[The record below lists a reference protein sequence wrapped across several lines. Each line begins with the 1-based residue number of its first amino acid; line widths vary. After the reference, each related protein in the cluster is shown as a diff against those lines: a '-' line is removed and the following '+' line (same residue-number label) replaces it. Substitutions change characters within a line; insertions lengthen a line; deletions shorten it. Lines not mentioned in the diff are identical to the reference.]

1 MIALKIPPAGEKAY
15 ERNGA
20 MKITF
25 LGTGNAQATA
35 CYNTCFVMEEGGKCL
50 LVDGGGGN
58 LLLRRLQDAG
68 YKWQDMRDIIV
79 THKHIDH
86 LLGIIWMQ
94 RMICQ
99 NMARGKY
106 EGEARLYAHEEVIR
120 ILRQMAEM
128 LLTEKERKFIDERFF
143 LIEVKDG
150 ETREIIGQ
158 TVQFFDIHS
167 TKAKQFGFA
176 MTLKDGRKIACCG
189 DEPYCEA
196 EYEYV
201 KGSAL
206 MLHEAFC
213 LYSQRDIFEPYK
225 KNHSTVKDACELA
238 EQLGVPNLVL
248 YHTEDKSIENRKA
261 LYTKEGRQYYHGS
274 LIVPDDLETLEL

>member
-20 MKITF
+20 MKIIF

-35 CYNTCFVMEEGGKCL
+35 CYNTCFVMEEAGRCL

-106 EGEARLYAHEEVIR
+106 EGEAWLYAHEEVIR
-120 ILRQMAEM
+120 ILHQMAEM

-189 DEPYCEA
+189 DEPYCDA

-201 KGSAL
+201 KGSTL

-213 LYSQRDIFEPYK
+213 LYAERDIWKPYEK
-225 KNHSTVKDACELA
+225 HHSTVKDACELA
-238 EQLGVPNLVL
+238 ESLGIPNLVL
-248 YHTEDKSIENRKA
+248 WHTEDSNVAGRERLYKS
-261 LYTKEGRQYYHGS
+261 EGQRYYSGN
-274 LIVPDDLETLEL
+274 IYVPDDESLIAL

>member
-1 MIALKIPPAGEKAY
+1 MIALKILPAGEKAY

-58 LLLRRLQDAG
+58 LLLRRLQDTG

-106 EGEARLYAHEEVIR
+106 EGEARRCGCA
-120 ILRQMAEM
+120 
-128 LLTEKERKFIDERFF
+128 
-143 LIEVKDG
+143 
-150 ETREIIGQ
+150 
-158 TVQFFDIHS
+158 
-167 TKAKQFGFA
+167 
-176 MTLKDGRKIACCG
+176 GRAFRLWKIY
-189 DEPYCEA
+189 P
-196 EYEYV
+196 
-201 KGSAL
+201 SAL
-206 MLHEAFC
+206 YESA
-213 LYSQRDIFEPYK
+213 
-225 KNHSTVKDACELA
+225 
-238 EQLGVPNLVL
+238 
-248 YHTEDKSIENRKA
+248 
-261 LYTKEGRQYYHGS
+261 GRA
-274 LIVPDDLETLEL
+274 

>member
-1 MIALKIPPAGEKAY
+1 
-15 ERNGA
+15 

-58 LLLRRLQDAG
+58 LLLRRLQDTG

-106 EGEARLYAHEEVIR
+106 EGEAWLYAHEEVIR
-120 ILRQMAEM
+120 ILHQMAEM

-189 DEPYCEA
+189 DEPYCDA

-201 KGSAL
+201 KGSTL

-213 LYSQRDIFEPYK
+213 LYSQREIFEPYK

-238 EQLGVPNLVL
+238 EKLGVPNLVL

-261 LYTKEGRQYYHGS
+261 LYTEEGGQYYHGN
-274 LIVPDDLETLEL
+274 LVVPDDLETLEL

>member
-1 MIALKIPPAGEKAY
+1 
-15 ERNGA
+15 

-35 CYNTCFVMEEGGKCL
+35 CYNTCFVMEEGGRCL

-58 LLLRRLQDAG
+58 LLLRRLQDVG

-120 ILRQMAEM
+120 ILHQMAEM

-176 MTLKDGRKIACCG
+176 MTHKDGRKIACCG

-201 KGSAL
+201 KGSTL

-238 EQLGVPNLVL
+238 EQLGVPELVL
-248 YHTEDKSIENRKA
+248 YHTEDKSIEKRKA
-261 LYTKEGRQYYHGS
+261 LYTEEGGHYYHGS

>member
-1 MIALKIPPAGEKAY
+1 
-15 ERNGA
+15 

-35 CYNTCFVMEEGGKCL
+35 CYNTCFVMEEAGKCL

-86 LLGIIWMQ
+86 LLGIVWMQ

-120 ILRQMAEM
+120 ILHQMAEM

-201 KGSAL
+201 KRAVRSCSTRRSASIPNARFL
-206 MLHEAFC
+206 SPTRRTTPRSKMHASWRRNSAC
-213 LYSQRDIFEPYK
+213 RTSC
-225 KNHSTVKDACELA
+225 STTRKTRASKTA
-238 EQLGVPNLVL
+238 RR
-248 YHTEDKSIENRKA
+248 SIPKRAGNITMA
-261 LYTKEGRQYYHGS
+261 A
-274 LIVPDDLETLEL
+274 

>member
-1 MIALKIPPAGEKAY
+1 
-15 ERNGA
+15 

-25 LGTGNAQATA
+25 LGTGNAQVTE
-35 CYNTCFVMEEGGKCL
+35 CYNTCFVMEEDGKCL

-58 LLLRRLQDAG
+58 LLLRRLKDAG
-68 YKWQDMRDIIV
+68 YSWQDMRDIIV

-86 LLGIIWMQ
+86 LLGIVWMQ

-106 EGEARLYAHEEVIR
+106 EGEARVYAHEEVIG
-120 ILRQMAEM
+120 ILHQLAQM
-128 LLTEKERKFIDERFF
+128 LLTPKEQKFINERFF
-143 LIEVKDG
+143 FIEVKDG
-150 ETREIIGQ
+150 EAREIIGQ
-158 TVQFFDIHS
+158 QVTFFDIHS
-167 TKAKQFGFA
+167 TKAKQFGFT
-176 MTLKDGRKIACCG
+176 MQTQNGKKITCCG

-201 KGSAL
+201 RGSDL

-213 LYSQRDIFEPYK
+213 LYGQRDIFEPYK

-238 EQLGVPNLVL
+238 EKLQVPNLVL
-248 YHTEDKSIENRKA
+248 YHTEDRNIKNRKA
-261 LYTKEGRQYYHGS
+261 LYTAEGREYYHGN
-274 LIVPDDLETLEL
+274 LLVPDDLGTFEL